1 METVSN
7 EVVCPEQ
14 PGDESMENAPS
25 RLESLGGVITS
36 PVKTFEHLASNPQ
49 WFFPIVI
56 IVLWVLVSFQIRMG
70 VLTVMSMASMAEEM
84 TTLVSLAGILFS
96 GVIFFTGLVIMSGG
110 VLVVL
115 LAMAGALYFIAK
127 ALKFTPKYYPLV
139 TSLAFAEFVPR
150 LVGTSLKEFIP
161 LLTGDFYYSGTE
173 LPTGILVILSEI
185 EVPLLLQPLL
195 ARIELFHIWSFVLVA
210 ISLRFTAGVPK
221 EKAVVVTLLYWAVC
235 IGAVTNAVVAW
246 DAITG
251 FLFPF

>member
-1 METVSN
+1 METISN
-7 EVVCPEQ
+7 EVACPRQ
-14 PGDESMENAPS
+14 PGDESIENAPS

-49 WFFPIVI
+49 WLFPIVI
-56 IVLWVLVSFQIRMG
+56 ILLWVLVGFQIRMG

-84 TTLVSLAGILFS
+84 NTLVSLAGILFS

-115 LAMAGALYFIAK
+115 LAMAGALYFITK
-127 ALKFTPKYYPLV
+127 ALKFSPKYYPLV
-139 TSLAFAEFVPR
+139 TSLAYAEFVPR
-150 LVGTSLKEFIP
+150 LVRTSLNEFIP
-161 LLTGDFYYSGTE
+161 LLTGNLSFYKEG

-210 ISLRFTAGVPK
+210 ISVRFTAGVPK
-221 EKAVVVTLLYWAVC
+221 EKAVVVTLLYWAIC
-235 IGAVTNAVVAW
+235 IGAVTSGIVAW
-246 DAITG
+246 DG
-251 FLFPF
+251 LSSLLFSF